1 VSTEEN
7 KAIVRRWFL
16 ESWNEG
22 RLEVADELIAPDYD
36 SHPAPTDVNFGRGP
50 AGQKEFLTFYRTA
63 FPDVHMEIEDMVAE
77 GDRVAVRWRGTGTH
91 RGELMGF
98 PASGK
103 PATVTGMFIS
113 RVVGGKIV
121 EGWANFDALGM
132 MMQIGAIPMPAQ
144 GGAVS
149 QA

>member
-16 ESWNEG
+16 ETWNEG

-36 SHPAPTDVNFGRGP
+36 AHPAPTDPDFGRGP
-50 AGQKEFLTFYRTA
+50 AGQKAFLTFYRTA
-63 FPDVHMEIEDMVAE
+63 FPDVHMEIEDMLAE

-91 RGELMGF
+91 RGELMGI
-98 PASGK
+98 PPSDK

-113 RVVGGKIV
+113 RVADGKIV